1 MNYDNVNNPFD
12 MYDEQD
18 ENNQFDDEFEELD
31 FDEVEEENEP
41 AVPKN
46 SRLMNVIMILSYV
59 LVLILAFFGIVG
71 LCNSETRSAIFHA
84 VFFFM

>member
-31 FDEVEEENEP
+31 YDEGEEENEP
-41 AVPKN
+41 AVSKN
-46 SRLMNVIMILSYV
+46 NRIMNVIMILSYV

-71 LCNSETRSAIFHA
+71 LCNSETRNAIFHA
-84 VFFFM
+84 IFFFM